1 MPPNH
6 TNASQNDLL
15 VARYCQSLRNDIHRL
30 TLDNNQ
36 LTQHNLALSKH
47 INDLVKITH
56 NQNQIIASQQQTLH
70 QQLALMIAQHPPP
83 NFAQPP
89 TPIHNQNLAHIDNTH
104 ILAQNLPQP
113 VQNLAHSDSADPEA
127 EIEEIQPAPNFSQ
140 AQQQQPPR
148 LRPALKPRFDFE
160 PRPKFAPRR

>member
-30 TLDNNQ
+30 TLDNDQ
-36 LTQHNLALSKH
+36 LTHHNLALSKH

-89 TPIHNQNLAHIDNTH
+89 TLNLTPNHTLNHTPNHTPNLTHRDNTPD
-104 ILAQNLPQP
+104 IPFA
-113 VQNLAHSDSADPEA
+113 
-127 EIEEIQPAPNFSQ
+127 QPAPNLTHHDNTDREGEGEEIAPAPS
-140 AQQQQPPR
+140 QPPPKK
-148 LRPALKPRFDFE
+148 RPALKPRFNF
-160 PRPKFAPRR
+160 